1 MLAGYLPFDDDPANP
16 EGDNINLLYK
26 YITQTPLTFPEYV
39 SAMARDLLRQIL
51 KPNPEQRMTLK
62 AVKAHTWLY
71 PYRNLFRTPIS
82 DFEAQAKE
90 SISHLS
96 ATAMGRSV
104 SAHES
109 HSSYIAPSTS
119 RLAPKAVSPPS
130 SPEVKSATL
139 DPRRHTVQVEYDRPS
154 RGPEDPKKKVLLD
167 IPVHRT
173 SPKKEEGEISA
184 LGVPPAPAL
193 IRSATTGGTTS
204 SRPTMTLDTV
214 DERSPEKPR
223 TENRPSSQS
232 SSTSGVTRPPTA
244 RPAMPHG
251 SKPRPTS
258 YHPPSSAGGVAMSK
272 GRSVS
277 GDRTATLILQHRSS
291 SGSSRKVYNEPS
303 PTAPISSY
311 QNVSGEIL
319 QSTTPP
325 QEIARMKPTPPS
337 SEMGPP
343 PVRSKTHKRASA
355 SISMVADRVFGF
367 FTTGKTSPNSSPQ
380 RIVSNPVGMT
390 RSNTTTRKVPVLGGP
405 PGATVLSKK
414 REKPTTPSKTSITRS
429 ATDIPISSP
438 ASKYSKSPVHS
449 TTLPRNRTE
458 SHFPVPELLPP
469 PSHKA
474 AKKLGEMAPEKG
486 STGAARRVMEFF
498 RRRASRME

>member
-1 MLAGYLPFDDDPANP
+1 
-16 EGDNINLLYK
+16 
-26 YITQTPLTFPEYV
+26 
-39 SAMARDLLRQIL
+39 
-51 KPNPEQRMTLK
+51 MTLK

-71 PYRNLFRTPIS
+71 PHRSLFRTPIS

-96 ATAMGRSV
+96 ATTMGRSV
-104 SAHES
+104 SAHEPS
-109 HSSYIAPSTS
+109 HSSYIPPESS
-119 RLAPKAVSPPS
+119 RLTSKAVSPPS
-130 SPEVKSATL
+130 SPEIKSTTL

-154 RGPEDPKKKVLLD
+154 KIPEDAKKKLFLE
-167 IPVHRT
+167 IPAHQL
-173 SPKKEEGEISA
+173 SPKKDEGEISG

-193 IRSATTGGTTS
+193 IRSATTGAATS
-204 SRPTMTLDTV
+204 SRPTMRLDTV

-223 TENRPSSQS
+223 TEIRPPSQS
-232 SSTSGVTRPPTA
+232 SSASGVTRPPTA
-244 RPAMPHG
+244 RPTMPHG

-258 YHPPSSAGGVAMSK
+258 YHPPSNAGGVAMGK
-272 GRSVS
+272 GRSTS
-277 GDRTATLILQHRSS
+277 GDRTANLILQHRSS
-291 SGSSRKVYNEPS
+291 SGSSRKAFIEPS

-311 QNVSGEIL
+311 ENVTGEIV

-325 QEIARMKPTPPS
+325 QEFVRKKPTPPS

-343 PVRSKTHKRASA
+343 SARSRTHKRASA

-390 RSNTTTRKVPVLGGP
+390 RSNTATRKVPVLGGP

-414 REKPTTPSKTSITRS
+414 KEKPNTPSKISITRS
-429 ATDIPISSP
+429 ATDIAISSP
-438 ASKYSKSPVHS
+438 SSKYTKSPVLS
-449 TTLPRNRTE
+449 STLPRNRTE
-458 SHFPVPELLPP
+458 SYFPVPELLPP
-469 PSHKA
+469 QSHRA
-474 AKKLGEMAPEKG
+474 AKKLGDMGPEKG